1 MKKHFVLLFGF
12 LLFSGCGTGSTDTV
26 YNPKNI
32 DYYNYIDEPDFEYTV
47 RYDDHV
53 TPENIFYVA
62 PDGSDEAAGSIGDP
76 WATIQK
82 AINTISPGQKVYV
95 REGVYSE
102 VIWINNSGKENN
114 PVILSAYPGE
124 KVIID
129 GSAFPRLVADTYWG
143 MINATY
149 QNYLIIRGFKI
160 RNAHCAGIVMDNS
173 NHITIED
180 NLIYNTLGSGIISY
194 WGDDIKVEYN
204 EIILACNLH
213 MFDGSVYTE
222 RLACIQECLTVAG
235 ADVFS
240 IAFNKV
246 HHNGYPIKYGGEG
259 IDAKAGS
266 CHGRIYSNTVHDLN
280 KLGIYVDSYGYTNDI
295 DVNCNL
301 VYNCNDWGICIA
313 AESNDLTEN
322 IRIFNNIVTANR
334 TGGIGVE
341 NWGLNGI
348 HPLKDIYIYN
358 NSILNNGRPD
368 AWGVGIHIDA
378 PNADNVQIYNNLIA
392 YNKLIQI
399 QFCTLTTGNARPT
412 RFLVDHNLIFQ
423 EGSYYSVNEEPGTNQ
438 IRQDPL
444 LINPYGNNGFLNA
457 GSPALGNADVTRFRP
472 GSDFYG
478 NPRPVSGA
486 FDIGAVEYN

>member
-1 MKKHFVLLFGF
+1 MEKVVLVCGL
-12 LLFSGCGTGSTDTV
+12 LLFSGCGINSIDTV
-26 YNPKNI
+26 YDPKNI
-32 DYYNYIDEPDFEYTV
+32 NYYNYVNEPDFKYTV

-53 TPENIFYVA
+53 AAENIFYVA
-62 PDGSDEAAGSIGDP
+62 PNGSDDAAGSISHP

-82 AINTISPGQKVYV
+82 AVNTVLPGQKVYV

-102 VIWINNSGKENN
+102 VIWIKNSGKENN
-114 PVILSAYPGE
+114 PIILSAYPGE
-124 KVIID
+124 NVIID
-129 GSAFPRLVADTYWG
+129 GSAFPRLKEDTFWG

-160 RNAHCAGIVMDNS
+160 RNAHCSGIVMDNS

-180 NLIYNTLGSGIISY
+180 NLTYNTLGSGIISY

-213 MFDGSVYTE
+213 MYDGSQYIDK
-222 RLACIQECLTVAG
+222 LACIQECLTVAG
-235 ADVFS
+235 ADGFS

-246 HHNGYPIKYGGEG
+246 HHNGFSIKLGGEG
-259 IDAKAGS
+259 IDAKGGS

-280 KLGIYVDSYGYTNDI
+280 KLGIYVDSYGNTRDI
-295 DVNCNL
+295 DVNSNL

-313 AESNDLTEN
+313 AESNDTTEN
-322 IRIFNNIVTANR
+322 IRVFNNIVTGNR
-334 TGGIGVE
+334 AVGIGVE
-341 NWGLNGI
+341 NWGLDCI

-358 NSILNNGRPD
+358 NTILNNGKPD
-368 AWGVGIHIDA
+368 TWGVGIHIDA
-378 PNADNVQIYNNLIA
+378 PNADNVQICNNIVA
-392 YNKLIQI
+392 YNRLIQI
-399 QFCTLTTGNARPT
+399 QVCTLAKGNAHPT
-412 RFLVDHNLIFQ
+412 RFLLDNNLIFQ
-423 EGSYYSVNEEPGTNQ
+423 AGSYYSVNEEPGTNQ

-444 LINPYGNNGFLNA
+444 LNNPYINDGFLKDS
-457 GSPALGNADVTRFRP
+457 SPALGKADVTRFRP
-472 GSDFYG
+472 ENDFYG